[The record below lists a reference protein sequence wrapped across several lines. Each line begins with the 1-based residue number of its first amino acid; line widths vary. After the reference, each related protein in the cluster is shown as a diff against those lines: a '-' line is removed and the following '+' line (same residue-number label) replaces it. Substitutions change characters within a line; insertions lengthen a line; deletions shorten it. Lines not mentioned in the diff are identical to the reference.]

1 MLHELKT
8 HPQYFKRV
16 FEGSK
21 NFEVRKND
29 RDFQIGDTLKL
40 AEWEPENEQYTG
52 RVIFKYV
59 TYILHGG
66 QFGIE
71 SGHCVMGLQN
81 VNN

>member
-8 HPQYFKRV
+8 HPQYFRRL

-40 AEWEPENEQYTG
+40 KEWDPVTEQYTE
-52 RVIFKYV
+52 RIEFRHV

-71 SGHCVMGLQN
+71 LGYCVMSLTH
-81 VNN
+81 V